1 MALNIK
7 NPEVERLAS
16 ELAEITG
23 ESKTEAVRKAL
34 EQRKASLSVGINIG
48 KRDRWIEFLESEIWP
63 AIPREQLGRRLSK
76 EEEEAI
82 HRRYGKG
89 RHKANLDFGDCLAYS
104 VAKLSRLPLLF
115 VGNDFAETD
124 LETVGY

>member
-16 ELAEITG
+16 ELAEATG
-23 ESKTEAVRKAL
+23 ENKTEAIRKAL
-34 EQRKASLSVGINIG
+34 ELRKASLSAGIRVG

-63 AIPREQLGRRLSK
+63 YVPEGQLGRHLSK

-82 HRRYGKG
+82 LG
-89 RHKANLDFGDCLAYS
+89 FGPDG
-104 VAKLSRLPLLF
+104 V
-115 VGNDFAETD
+115 
-124 LETVGY
+124 

>member
-34 EQRKASLSVGINIG
+34 EQRKASLSVGINMG
-48 KRDRWIEFLESEIWP
+48 KRDRWTEFLESEIWP
-63 AIPREQLGRRLSK
+63 AIPREQLGRRQSK

-82 HRRYGKG
+82 LG
-89 RHKANLDFGDCLAYS
+89 FG
-104 VAKLSRLPLLF
+104 PE
-115 VGNDFAETD
+115 GI
-124 LETVGY
+124 

>member
-16 ELAEITG
+16 ELAQITG

-34 EQRKASLSVGINIG
+34 EQRKASLSVGINVG

-63 AIPREQLGRRLSK
+63 DISGEQLGRRLSK

-82 HRRYGKG
+82 LGLG
-89 RHKANLDFGDCLAYS
+89 PEGI
-104 VAKLSRLPLLF
+104 
-115 VGNDFAETD
+115 
-124 LETVGY
+124 